1 MPARIARQSESYH
14 VPTEEPAPLPP
25 PEKIASALRG
35 VGIPSG
41 THRRAAFGQDDM
53 TDEEMWREYERQ
65 REDAIH
71 QHTTEPHPS
80 GVNVHTFR
88 STGEG
93 YDKSQYLDSIKHGD
107 IFVVPDEGVVGFLHE
122 AWPIAVTQ
130 QHGAFHAL
138 EPDAWSD
145 PEFAHAQ
152 NAVEHARKLGYPL
165 DPNIPQSPDSGGT
178 DR

>member
-41 THRRAAFGQDDM
+41 THRRAAFGQDD
-53 TDEEMWREYERQ
+53 
-65 REDAIH
+65 
-71 QHTTEPHPS
+71 
-80 GVNVHTFR
+80 
-88 STGEG
+88 
-93 YDKSQYLDSIKHGD
+93 
-107 IFVVPDEGVVGFLHE
+107 
-122 AWPIAVTQ
+122 
-130 QHGAFHAL
+130 
-138 EPDAWSD
+138 
-145 PEFAHAQ
+145 
-152 NAVEHARKLGYPL
+152 PL

>member
-41 THRRAAFGQDDM
+41 THR
-53 TDEEMWREYERQ
+53 
-65 REDAIH
+65 
-71 QHTTEPHPS
+71 
-80 GVNVHTFR
+80 
-88 STGEG
+88 
-93 YDKSQYLDSIKHGD
+93 
-107 IFVVPDEGVVGFLHE
+107 
-122 AWPIAVTQ
+122 
-130 QHGAFHAL
+130 
-138 EPDAWSD
+138 
-145 PEFAHAQ
+145 
-152 NAVEHARKLGYPL
+152 KLGYPL

>member
-41 THRRAAFGQDDM
+41 THRRAAFGQDD
-53 TDEEMWREYERQ
+53 
-65 REDAIH
+65 
-71 QHTTEPHPS
+71 
-80 GVNVHTFR
+80 
-88 STGEG
+88 
-93 YDKSQYLDSIKHGD
+93 
-107 IFVVPDEGVVGFLHE
+107 
-122 AWPIAVTQ
+122 
-130 QHGAFHAL
+130 
-138 EPDAWSD
+138 
-145 PEFAHAQ
+145 HAQ

>member
-41 THRRAAFGQDDM
+41 THRRAAFG
-53 TDEEMWREYERQ
+53 
-65 REDAIH
+65 
-71 QHTTEPHPS
+71 
-80 GVNVHTFR
+80 
-88 STGEG
+88 
-93 YDKSQYLDSIKHGD
+93 
-107 IFVVPDEGVVGFLHE
+107 
-122 AWPIAVTQ
+122 
-130 QHGAFHAL
+130 
-138 EPDAWSD
+138 
-145 PEFAHAQ
+145 
-152 NAVEHARKLGYPL
+152 YPL